1 MVTRRKLI
9 LSGAAGLLAAPLPR
23 ATLAAPGD
31 PVGIVTAIY
40 TRAAK
45 GKGDG
50 GGGFVIENKAAKAKY
65 LSNAL
70 VALWAKADARTRKGD
85 GGPVDFDPVTNSQ
98 DPDVKSFKV
107 VAEKQGADKA
117 TIAVTIESPSA
128 GCPRQRG
135 RQDHPLR
142 LCPRGRPVEDRRHQ
156 GRRRRRPVVG
166 PRPARRFIEAL
177 GSEVSGLSRET
188 AGHTAATGGPCPQSL
203 RMVSQFL
210 VAQAPILP
218 KLKHAQQDDDCA
230 EGDMPG
236 PKHVV
241 AGVTEDER

>member
-9 LSGAAGLLAAPLPR
+9 LSGAAGLLAATLPR
-23 ATLAAPGD
+23 AALAAPDD
-31 PVGIVTAIY
+31 PAGILTAIY
-40 TRAAK
+40 TRVAK

-50 GGGFVIENKAAKAKY
+50 GGAFVIQNKAGRTKY

-70 VALWAKADARTRKGD
+70 VALWAKADARTKKGD

-107 VAEKQGADKA
+107 AAEQAGSRQGDRRRHDRK
-117 TIAVTIESPSA
+117 SSA
-128 GCPRQRG
+128 GGARQRG

-156 GRRRRRPVVG
+156 GRRRRQPVVG

-177 GSEVSGLSRET
+177 GFKSKARRSRIGP
-188 AGHTAATGGPCPQSL
+188 AGPARNYCGWLASSWSLNRQSCQ
-203 RMVSQFL
+203 S
-210 VAQAPILP
+210 
-218 KLKHAQQDDDCA
+218 
-230 EGDMPG
+230 
-236 PKHVV
+236 
-241 AGVTEDER
+241 

>member
-9 LSGAAGLLAAPLPR
+9 LSAAAALLAPVLPR
-23 ATLAAPGD
+23 HAAAADD
-31 PVGIVTAIY
+31 PAGILTAIY
-40 TRAAK
+40 TRVAR

-50 GGGFVIENKAAKAKY
+50 GGTFVIQTKASRTKY

-107 VAEKQGADKA
+107 VAEKQEADKA
-117 TIAVTIESPSA
+117 DGRRHDRKSSA
-128 GCPRQRG
+128 GGARQGG

-142 LCPRGRPVEDRRHQ
+142 LCPRGRPMEDRRHQ

-177 GSEVSGLSRET
+177 GLEVSGLSRET